1 MFLHLGQG
9 YMISED
15 EVVLIGDLENTT
27 YSDITE
33 EFFDISEEE
42 GFIVDYSEGRPK
54 SFVLTGETIYL
65 SMISSTTLGKRM
77 EKSIEK
83 NGRGS

>member
-1 MFLHLGQG
+1 MLPKAQ
-9 YMISED
+9 
-15 EVVLIGDLENTT
+15 VVLIGDLENTT
-27 YSDITE
+27 YSEITE

-42 GFIVDYSEGRPK
+42 GFIVDYSKGKPK

-77 EKSIEK
+77 KKSIDS
-83 NGRGS
+83 NGRGY

>member
-1 MFLHLGQG
+1 
-9 YMISED
+9 MISED